1 MDTCT
6 RPCLNRIQRSTA
18 QLALLAALLVAPTF
32 AQPLQPITL
41 PKPQITGGMPLMQ
54 ALTQRHTTRVFADRD
69 LSLQTLSNLLWAAFG
84 VNRPREVMRGMGRTA
99 PSAMNSQDIEL
110 DVILPTGVYVYDAE
124 QNLLH
129 PILAGDLRAS
139 MLTEAEARAHV
150 TILYVANAKDT
161 FAQVDTGFI
170 GQNVYLFAASE
181 GLSAWFYTVKVDRVT
196 AALKLPDTRLPL
208 YAQSVG
214 YPPAPLK

>member
-181 GLSAWFYTVKVDRVT
+181 GLNAWFYTVKADRVT
-196 AALKLPDTRLPL
+196 AALKLPDTRLAL

>member
-129 PILAGDLRAS
+129 PILTGDLRAS
-139 MLTEAEARAHV
+139 MLTEADSVLAHRPFYLFESKPEALLLSFGGLPAHV
-150 TILYVANAKDT
+150 VEALLEA
-161 FAQVDTGFI
+161 
-170 GQNVYLFAASE
+170 
-181 GLSAWFYTVKVDRVT
+181 LSQCRC
-196 AALKLPDTRLPL
+196 TRLDECSKFRCDVFPNM
-208 YAQSVG
+208 
-214 YPPAPLK
+214 PRPFD

>member
-1 MDTCT
+1 MDTCS
-6 RPCLNRIQRSTA
+6 RPFLSRVHHLTA
-18 QLALLAALLVAPTF
+18 LLTLLAALLVVPVF
-32 AQPLQPITL
+32 AQQLQPIPL

-181 GLSAWFYTVKVDRVT
+181 GLNAWFYTVKADRVT

>member
-18 QLALLAALLVAPTF
+18 QLALLATLLVAPTF

-150 TILYVANAKDT
+150 TILYVANAKIPSPRSILD
-161 FAQVDTGFI
+161 
-170 GQNVYLFAASE
+170 S
-181 GLSAWFYTVKVDRVT
+181 SARTSISSPRPRD
-196 AALKLPDTRLPL
+196 
-208 YAQSVG
+208 
-214 YPPAPLK
+214 